1 MGCLLP
7 NGMLDP
13 DQQSEQRSTLA
24 ETLRELRGAAG
35 LSGER
40 LAARCAMS
48 QAKISRIETGKVLP
62 SVVDVEQIIRA
73 LAVPD
78 EVAERLLTLARLANV
93 DYTSWRAYA
102 RIGLWRGQLEL
113 KSLHESAD
121 VVRQFLPAIPSGIL
135 QTPEYARQVLT
146 ATVRGRPARD
156 VEKMLEA
163 RLSWKQVLNDSGRR
177 FKIVLTEQ
185 AVRWRRASLPVMVE
199 QAAHLANLSTLE
211 NVEISILPQSVE
223 VLASPLNVFV
233 VYDDRLVAVELFSG
247 GVVLRDPRDVAYHL
261 ELFEYFASHALQAD
275 QATNFLWS
283 VADEFRR
290 ELD

>member
-1 MGCLLP
+1 
-7 NGMLDP
+7 MLDP
-13 DQQSEQRSTLA
+13 DRQSEQRSTLA

-78 EVAERLLTLARLANV
+78 DVAERLLALARVANV
-93 DYTSWRAYA
+93 DYTSWRANA

-113 KSLHESAD
+113 KSLHESAG
-121 VVRQFLPAIPSGIL
+121 VIRQFLPAIPSGLL

-156 VEKMLEA
+156 VDKMLEA
-163 RLSWKQVLNDSGRR
+163 RLSWKQALNDSGRT

-185 AVRWRRASLPVMVE
+185 AIRWRRASLPAMVD
-199 QAAHLANLSTLE
+199 QVVHLANLSTLD

-233 VYDDRLVAVELFSG
+233 VYDERLVAVELFSG

-261 ELFEYFASHALQAD
+261 ELFEYFASHALKEVQAM
-275 QATNFLWS
+275 NFLLS
-283 VADEFRR
+283 VADDFRR